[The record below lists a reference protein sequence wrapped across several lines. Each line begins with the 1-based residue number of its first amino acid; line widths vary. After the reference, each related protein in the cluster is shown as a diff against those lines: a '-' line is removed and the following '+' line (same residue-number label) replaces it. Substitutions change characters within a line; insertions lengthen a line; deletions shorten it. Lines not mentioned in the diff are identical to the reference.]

1 MNHINNE
8 MKSKI
13 KVASISGII
22 ILLFYFGI
30 LNLTLILDFIVKLLG
45 ILNPFIFGFSLAFLL
60 DPLCLHIRRKL
71 RKIFNEKVA
80 KNLSVT
86 LTILIFIMAI
96 SLFFIVIIPQLMNSL
111 SAIVVVINDGI
122 VNIDDSIDYVSKIIG
137 YDLSNLHEIV
147 NKLGLSDILVNII
160 GYFGNY
166 LPQIVEGGL
175 KFVSSLFSM
184 LIGIIICVYLL
195 LDKERFYKQIKCTFF
210 AFLPKDKVEY
220 LVDITHL
227 SSNMFKKFLIGK
239 IIDSFIIGIMCYICM
254 QLFGFDYP
262 LLISFIIGM
271 TNIIPVFG
279 PFIGAIP
286 SAIILFF
293 VDPIETLWFLI
304 FILALQ
310 QFDGNILGPYILGD
324 SIGLPSFWVMFAIIV
339 GGGMF
344 GIIGMFLGIPLF
356 AVIYFVIKATVYK
369 RLEEKN
375 IVV

>member
-60 DPLCLHIRRKL
+60 DPLCLHIRRIL
-71 RKIFNEKVA
+71 RKIFNEKVS

-356 AVIYFVIKATVYK
+356 AVIYFVIKAIVYK